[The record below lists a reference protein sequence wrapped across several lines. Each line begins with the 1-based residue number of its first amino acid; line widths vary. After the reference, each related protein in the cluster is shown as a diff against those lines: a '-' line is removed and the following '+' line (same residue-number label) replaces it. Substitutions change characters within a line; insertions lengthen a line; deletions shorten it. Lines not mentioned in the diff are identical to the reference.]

1 MPGPEL
7 TTNEN
12 VVSSAGRLMDV
23 FRGHRSNIPLISLLV
38 ANTIP
43 LWGVLFLGWDAF
55 SIVVLY
61 WAENLIIGFYNIL
74 KIAFVKV
81 LRPPGHLAKLFFIFF
96 FIIHYGGFMGVHGI
110 FILFLFKR
118 GQGPAFLSG
127 SAHWPCFLVFVQLL
141 LGVIRQMWL
150 VMPDGMRLP
159 LGIFLAS
166 HGVSFVHNFLIRG
179 EYASTNP
186 QKLMGQPYARVVVM
200 HIAILVGCFG
210 VAALNSPVFLLLVL
224 VSLKTILDV
233 ELHLREHRSRAMAG
247 CSSAGN
253 SPQKVAG

>member
-1 MPGPEL
+1 MPKSEQM
-7 TTNEN
+7 TNDGIA
-12 VVSSAGRLMDV
+12 SSTSRLIDV
-23 FRGHRSNIPLISLLV
+23 FQRHRSDIPLISLLL

-55 SIVVLY
+55 SIVLLY

-81 LRPPGHLAKLFFIFF
+81 PRFPGHLAKLFFIPF

-118 GQGPAFLSG
+118 GQGPAFQSG
-127 SAHWPCFLVFVQLL
+127 SAPWPCFLIFVQLL
-141 LGVIRQMWL
+141 LGVIKQMWL

-166 HGVSFVHNFLIRG
+166 HGVSFVHNFLING

-186 QKLMGQPYARVVVM
+186 EKLMGQPYARVVVM
-200 HIAILVGCFG
+200 HIAILLGCFG

-224 VSLKTILDV
+224 VVLKTTLDV
-233 ELHLREHRSRAMAG
+233 KLHLREHG
-247 CSSAGN
+247 
-253 SPQKVAG
+253 KVK

>member
-1 MPGPEL
+1 MSGSEQS
-7 TTNEN
+7 TNES
-12 VVSSAGRLMDV
+12 VISSTSRLIDA
-23 FRGHRSNIPLISLLV
+23 FRRHRSNISLISLLV

-43 LWGVLFLGWDAF
+43 LWGILFFGWDAF

-81 LRPPGHLAKLFFIFF
+81 PHLSGHLAKLFFVSF

-118 GQGPAFLSG
+118 GQGAAFSGG
-127 SAHWPCFLVFVQLL
+127 SAPWPCFLIFVQLL

-150 VMPDGMRLP
+150 VMPDGMWLP
-159 LGIFLAS
+159 LGIFLVS

-186 QKLMGQPYARVVVM
+186 SKLMSQPYARVVVM
-200 HIAILVGCFG
+200 HIALLVGCFA
-210 VAALNSPVFLLLVL
+210 VAALNSPLPLLLVL
-224 VSLKTILDV
+224 VALKTILDV
-233 ELHLREHRSRAMAG
+233 KLHLREHSDKQNQQFAFLRRFV
-247 CSSAGN
+247 
-253 SPQKVAG
+253 KH